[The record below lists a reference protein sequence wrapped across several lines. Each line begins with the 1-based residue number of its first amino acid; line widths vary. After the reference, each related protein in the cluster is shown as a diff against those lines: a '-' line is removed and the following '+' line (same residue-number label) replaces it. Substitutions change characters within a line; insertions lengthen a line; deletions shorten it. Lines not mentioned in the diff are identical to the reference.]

1 MLGVVVRDGAEETK
15 DYATC
20 GGGSLQGPLQEGA
33 VRSLNPVS
41 CFSRGNMV
49 TL

>member
-20 GGGSLQGPLQEGA
+20 GGVLAGTAPGGGCA
-33 VRSLNPVS
+33 VFEPGVL
-41 CFSRGNMV
+41 
-49 TL
+49 L